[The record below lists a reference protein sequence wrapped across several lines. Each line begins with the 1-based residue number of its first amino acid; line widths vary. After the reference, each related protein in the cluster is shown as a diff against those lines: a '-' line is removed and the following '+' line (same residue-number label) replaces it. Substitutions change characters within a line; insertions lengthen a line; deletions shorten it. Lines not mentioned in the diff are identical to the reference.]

1 VLPAVL
7 ATALVWA
14 LMHVQYDWLPML
26 QIFSIGVLFGWLR
39 QRSGSTT
46 LTILLHALTNLG
58 AMAETV
64 LRVEWLG

>member
-1 VLPAVL
+1 VLGFCPA
-7 ATALVWA
+7 ATTRARFAANVRVITIMRDPGSA
-14 LMHVQYDWLPML
+14 T
-26 QIFSIGVLFGWLR
+26 IFICLR